1 MIDVSKSS
9 KMFLASNVFNPIIH
23 PIIHFQKEFMGK
35 GDQARV
41 LQSVIL
47 RVE

>member
-9 KMFLASNVFNPIIH
+9 KMFLTSNVFN

-41 LQSVIL
+41 LQSVFL
-47 RVE
+47 PV

>member
-9 KMFLASNVFNPIIH
+9 KMFLASNVFN

-47 RVE
+47 PVE